1 MSVVGILVHLI
12 NTSEKGIFSQMVPTY
27 PILNPLE
34 LSRVPLILAITIIF
48 QEHNR
53 KVWRA
58 SLRVLGRAWW
68 DSWLSLLEGFW
79 TALQWHWMELKGE
92 VYHML
97 HQLLKSFN
105 PLSSITWIFQFS
117 IICTISVTLYLFKIF
132 PITSVQPAT
141 EYTQSTESYFN
152 CWCWSSGL

>member
-1 MSVVGILVHLI
+1 VSVVGILVHLI

-58 SLRVLGRAWW
+58 SLRVLGRA
-68 DSWLSLLEGFW
+68 
-79 TALQWHWMELKGE
+79 
-92 VYHML
+92 
-97 HQLLKSFN
+97 
-105 PLSSITWIFQFS
+105 
-117 IICTISVTLYLFKIF
+117 
-132 PITSVQPAT
+132 
-141 EYTQSTESYFN
+141 
-152 CWCWSSGL
+152 